1 MKFTPD
7 FLDEIRARVPVS
19 EVVGRHVKLQRR
31 GREFVGLSPFNPEK
45 TPSFT
50 VNDQK
55 GFYHCFSSGKHGD
68 IFGFLIEVEGLSF
81 PEAVEQLAQRA
92 GLPMPERRPGEE
104 ERQKKRASL
113 YEVME
118 KAAVF
123 FEEQLAAPGGQGA
136 LRYLRGRGL
145 DSAIRR
151 RFRLGYAPGG
161 RYDLKQFLAVDGMD
175 QEQMVAAGLLIAGE
189 DIAVSYD
196 RFRHRVMF
204 PITDLKGR
212 VIAFGGRAL
221 SAEVPAKYLNSPET
235 ELFHKGA
242 VLYNLASAR
251 QAAHERQ
258 SLVVAEGYMDVIA
271 LHGAGIPEA
280 VAPLGTALTEQQLQ
294 MLWRLVPEPVLC
306 FDGDKAG
313 LKAAWRALD
322 MALPQLEPGV
332 SLRFALLPEG
342 LDPDDLI
349 RDQGPEAMRA
359 VLDGAMPLVDMLW
372 RREVQAGVW
381 DTPERRAGL
390 EKRLDRLMSAIGEPR
405 VRRHYEQALRQKLQ
419 ALWQGDRHKRQG
431 PARHFSQAG
440 PAGNR
445 PRGSHTGRRALASS
459 QPVSGSGAGAA
470 ALQRSLV
477 GRQGVADIPLREAL
491 LLLVPVL
498 HPVMLEKHAED
509 LAALDLASSELDR
522 LRSALLDAAGR
533 LEPLDRETLRSH
545 LAVHGF
551 VRTLAR
557 LEVIGHRVGRAIW
570 HSDAD
575 PGRIEAAWLQ
585 NASLHRKAVT
595 LEKELKKAEQALGR
609 ECSEANLAQ
618 LNEIRLALQNMEGL
632 EAGYGDQDI

>member
-7 FLDEIRARVPVS
+7 FLDEIRARIPVS

-81 PEAVEQLAQRA
+81 PEAVEQLAQKA
-92 GLPMPERRPGEE
+92 GLPMPERRPDEE
-104 ERQKKRASL
+104 KRQKKRANL

-118 KAAVF
+118 RAAVF
-123 FEEQLAAPGGQGA
+123 FETQLASPGGQAA

-145 DSAIRR
+145 DSAIRG
-151 RFRLGYAPGG
+151 RFRLGFAPGG
-161 RYDLKQFLAVDGMD
+161 RYDLKSYLADEGVD
-175 QEQMVAAGLLIAGE
+175 QELMVAAGLLIAGE

-196 RFRHRVMF
+196 RFRNRVMF

-221 SAEVPAKYLNSPET
+221 GADVPAKYLNSPET

-242 VLYNLASAR
+242 VLYNLANAR

-271 LHGAGIPEA
+271 LHGAGITEA

-294 MLWRLVPEPVLC
+294 MLWRMVPEPVLC
-306 FDGDKAG
+306 FDGDRAG

-322 MALPQLEPGV
+322 MALPRLKPGV
-332 SLRFALLPEG
+332 SLGFALLPEG

-349 RDQGPEAMRA
+349 RDQGPEAMRNVLEGA
-359 VLDGAMPLVDMLW
+359 VPLVDMLW

-390 EKRLDRLMSAIGEPR
+390 EKRLDGLMNTIGEPR
-405 VRRHYEQALRQKLQ
+405 VRRHYEQTLRQKLQ
-419 ALWQGDRHKRQG
+419 ALWQKDRPASQG
-431 PARHFSQAG
+431 PERSFPKSG
-440 PAGNR
+440 PAGTRKRRHR
-445 PRGSHTGRRALASS
+445 PGRRAITSGQNAS
-459 QPVSGSGAGAA
+459 GAGAGAA

-477 GRQGVADIPLREAL
+477 GRQGAADIPLREAM

-498 HPVMLEKHAED
+498 HPVILEKHAED
-509 LAALDLASSELDR
+509 LAAIDLASSELDR

-533 LEPLDRETLRSH
+533 LGPLDTEALRSH
-545 LAVHGF
+545 LAGHGF

-575 PGRIEAAWLQ
+575 PGRIEAAWVQ

-595 LEKELKKAEQALGR
+595 LEKELRKAEQALGR

-632 EAGYGDQDI
+632 EASYGDQDI